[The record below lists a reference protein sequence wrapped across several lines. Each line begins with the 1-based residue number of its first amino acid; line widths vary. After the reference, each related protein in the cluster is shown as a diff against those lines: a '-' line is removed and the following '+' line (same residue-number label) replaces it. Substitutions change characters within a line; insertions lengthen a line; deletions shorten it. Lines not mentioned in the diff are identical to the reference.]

1 MLVLFK
7 KNGELFVKCKLNL
20 RDSIKCNDIV
30 FDKCINKV
38 ELVDPEV
45 VSELLTINANIKLF
59 VAGKFLKVNLGTY
72 YDMISKK
79 KYIIEEVR
87 EQKIV
92 EESKPVVSQPEPE
105 VEEDIVEPEQPK
117 KDNSKH
123 NKSNNDEDN
132 KKKRHKQNNNQGGD
146 K

>member
-30 FDKCINKV
+30 FDKCVNKV

-79 KYIIEEVR
+79 KYIIEEVK

-92 EESKPVVSQPEPE
+92 EESKPVDRQPEPE

>member
-30 FDKCINKV
+30 FDKCVNKV

-79 KYIIEEVR
+79 KYIIEEVK
-87 EQKIV
+87 EQEMV
-92 EESKPVVSQPEPE
+92 EESKPVVRQPEPE
-105 VEEDIVEPEQPK
+105 VEEDIVESEQPK